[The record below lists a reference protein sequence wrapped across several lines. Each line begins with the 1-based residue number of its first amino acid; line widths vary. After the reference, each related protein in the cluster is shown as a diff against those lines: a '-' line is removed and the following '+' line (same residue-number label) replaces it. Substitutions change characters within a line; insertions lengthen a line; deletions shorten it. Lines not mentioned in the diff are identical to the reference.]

1 MSRELQELRNQREE
15 DHPSSRTES
24 TADSGPSTIEDDG
37 QDDFSLSAP
46 AVSLNGV
53 LVDSS
58 VAAEALRT

>member
-1 MSRELQELRNQREE
+1 MSRELQELRNQRDE

-37 QDDFSLSAP
+37 QDDLSLSLP
-46 AVSLNGV
+46 AVSLSGV

-58 VAAEALRT
+58 VATEAFRT